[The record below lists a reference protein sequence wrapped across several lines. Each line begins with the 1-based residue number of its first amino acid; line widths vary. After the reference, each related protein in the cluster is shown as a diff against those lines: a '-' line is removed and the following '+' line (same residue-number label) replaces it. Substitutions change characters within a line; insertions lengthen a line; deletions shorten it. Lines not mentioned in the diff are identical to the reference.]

1 MVEVVVSHARRE
13 TRMSKRTV
21 RRTVSLVLKKEK
33 VSSGKISLVFVDD
46 NAIKKIN
53 TKYLG
58 HRRST
63 DVITFPIE
71 VLPSLEAEIY
81 INVRQARRQARQ
93 YRVSIANEV
102 TRLIIHGVLH
112 AVGYDDRRTKQRK
125 EMFTLQERYVGLCFV
140 NRRAI

>member
-1 MVEVVVSHARRE
+1 MVEVVVSHGRRE
-13 TRMSKRTV
+13 KRMSKKAV
-21 RRTVSLVLKKEK
+21 HRTVSFVLKKEK
-33 VSSGKISLVFVDD
+33 VSIGKISLVFVDD

-71 VLPSLEAEIY
+71 VLPFLEAEIY
-81 INVRQARRQARQ
+81 INVKQARRQARQ
-93 YRVSIANEV
+93 YRVSIANEL
-102 TRLIIHGVLH
+102 TRLIVHGVLH
-112 AVGYDDRRTKQRK
+112 AVGYDDRRTNQRK
-125 EMFTLQERYVGLCFV
+125 EMIDLQERYVGLCFR

>member
-13 TRMSKRTV
+13 KRMSKKTV
-21 RRTVSLVLKKEK
+21 HRTVSFVLKKEK

-53 TKYLG
+53 AKYLG
-58 HRRST
+58 HKRST

-81 INVRQARRQARQ
+81 VNVKQARRQARQ
-93 YRVSIANEV
+93 YRVSIANEL
-102 TRLIIHGVLH
+102 TRLIVHGVLH
-112 AVGYDDRRTKQRK
+112 AVGYDDKRTNQRK
-125 EMFTLQERYVGLCFV
+125 EMFDLQERYVDLCSRK
-140 NRRAI
+140 RRAI

>member
-1 MVEVVVSHARRE
+1 MVEVVVSHGRRE
-13 TRMSKRTV
+13 KRMSKKAV
-21 RRTVSLVLKKEK
+21 RRTVSFVLKKEK

-58 HRRST
+58 HRRPT

-81 INVRQARRQARQ
+81 INVKQARRQARQ
-93 YRVSIANEV
+93 YRVSIANEL

-112 AVGYDDRRTKQRK
+112 AVGYDDRRTNQRK
-125 EMFTLQERYVGLCFV
+125 AMFDLQERYVGLCV
-140 NRRAI
+140 RNRGPI

>member
-1 MVEVVVSHARRE
+1 MVEVVVSHDRQEKRI
-13 TRMSKRTV
+13 SKKAV
-21 RRTVSLVLKKEK
+21 HRTVSFVLKKEK

-81 INVRQARRQARQ
+81 INVKQARRQARE
-93 YRVSIANEV
+93 YRVSVANEL
-102 TRLIIHGVLH
+102 TRLIVHGVLH
-112 AVGYDDRRTKQRK
+112 AVGYDDRRTNQRK
-125 EMFTLQERYVGLCFV
+125 KMFDLQERYVGLCS
-140 NRRAI
+140 RK

>member
-1 MVEVVVSHARRE
+1 MVEVVVSHGRRE
-13 TRMSKRTV
+13 RRMSKKAV
-21 RRTVSLVLKKEK
+21 HRTVSYVLKKEK
-33 VSSGKISLVFVDD
+33 VSNGKISLVFVDD

-58 HRRST
+58 HSWST

-93 YRVSIANEV
+93 YRVSIANEL
-102 TRLIIHGVLH
+102 TRLIVHGILH
-112 AVGYDDRRTKQRK
+112 AVGYDDRRTNRRK
-125 EMFTLQERYVGLCFV
+125 EMIDLQERYVGLCFR